1 MGKLLTFVKG
11 FFSSRF
17 LVICLLLCSCLL
29 LVSVTASAQM
39 TNSNVFGDILQ
50 RYQAVATAWSTTITK
65 HATWLFWCLVS
76 ISMIWT
82 FGMMAL
88 RKADFGEF
96 VAEFVRFTIFTGFF
110 WWLLSN
116 GPSYAGSIIESLQQ
130 IASEA
135 TGQGTQVNPGHIAD
149 MGFKIFFNA
158 LKNMSGWSPVAS
170 FVGLLLS
177 GLIMVVFALVGAN
190 MLLLLCSAWL
200 LAYAGV
206 FFLGFGGSRW
216 TSDIAINYYKK
227 VLEIGASLFTMILLI
242 GVGQS
247 FIDAYYSKM
256 NQGQDVEFS
265 DMGVM
270 LVVAIILLFLVEK
283 VPPLVCGIVT
293 GASIGNAG
301 IGNFGAGAAIGA
313 GGLAAGAAGL
323 AGGMIAGGAMSIAGG
338 SSALMAACKS
348 GQQSMS
354 SPGSLDMSGGGP
366 GGPGG
371 STSSGLSPLAM
382 ACGDKP
388 RSGAN
393 MTAGAVGSLY
403 RGARQVA
410 GDAVKEKMDAV
421 QKSIGLTTGGKI
433 ASAIKE
439 LREGGGSLG
448 AGKVTNPNPE
458 VQSFI
463 DGKGRGF

>member
-1 MGKLLTFVKG
+1 MGKYLTFVKG
-11 FFSSRF
+11 CFSSRF
-17 LVICLLLCSCLL
+17 FVICFLLCACLLLFSA
-29 LVSVTASAQM
+29 SASAQV
-39 TNSNVFGDILQ
+39 TNAAVFSDILQ
-50 RYQAVATAWSTTITK
+50 RYQSVASAWSTTISK

-88 RKADFGEF
+88 RKSDLGEF

-116 GPSYAGSIIESLQQ
+116 GPSFAGSIIKSLQQ

-135 TGQGTQVNPGHIAD
+135 SGQGQQVNPGHIAK
-149 MGFKIFFNA
+149 MGFAIFFNA
-158 LKNMSGWSPVAS
+158 VQHISMLSPLTSA
-170 FVGLLLS
+170 VGLVLS
-177 GLIMVVFALVGAN
+177 GLIMIVAALIGAN
-190 MLLLLCSAWL
+190 MLLLLCAAWL

-216 TSDIAINYYKK
+216 TSDIAVNYYKK
-227 VLEIGASLFTMILLI
+227 ILEVGASLFTMILLL

-256 NQGQDVEFS
+256 NQGQDIDFS

-293 GASIGNAG
+293 GASIGHAG

-313 GGLAAGAAGL
+313 TALAVGAAGM
-323 AGGMIAGGAMSIAGG
+323 AGGMVAGGARNIAGGA
-338 SSALMAACKS
+338 SAVMEACRS
-348 GQQSMS
+348 GQHHMS
-354 SPGSLDMSGGGP
+354 SPGSAGMSEGFSGGF
-366 GGPGG
+366 GG
-371 STSSGLSPLAM
+371 STGSGLSPLAM

-388 RSGAN
+388 RSGAS
-393 MTAGAVGSLY
+393 MTAGAVGRLVK
-403 RGARQVA
+403 GVGKVA
-410 GDAVKEKMDAV
+410 GDAVNAKVEATKERIS
-421 QKSIGLTTGGKI
+421 QTTGGKI
-433 ASAIKE
+433 ANAIKE
-439 LREGGGSLG
+439 LREGGNSLG
-448 AGKVTNPNPE
+448 AGKVRNPNPE
-458 VQSFI
+458 IQSFI